1 MEIKHGE
8 EAVPAEYQWL
18 TAEPGPKMVKEA
30 IKLYGVFEQ
39 PGDKNNPII
48 MAWAKEI
55 CEDVDRVYYADAVPW
70 CGLFMA
76 VVAKRAGKVVVKE
89 PLWALNWGSFGHHV
103 STPMLG
109 DVLVFTRTTPGGS
122 RAGHVGLYIG
132 ETDTHYLV
140 LGGNQNDKV
149 CIARQAKSRLYTA
162 RRPDYKVQPSN
173 VRVVK
178 LQVKSKEPVKND

>member
-1 MEIKHGE
+1 MEIKRGE

-30 IKLYGVFEQ
+30 IKLYGIYEQ
-39 PGDKNNPII
+39 PGDGDNEDI
-48 MAWAKEI
+48 MAWA
-55 CEDVDRVYYADAVPW
+55 EDMGEEVKRIYYADAVPW

-89 PLWALNWGSFGHHV
+89 PLWALNWSSFGHHV

-109 DVLVFTRTTPGGS
+109 DVLVFTRTRPDGKK
-122 RAGHVGLYIG
+122 AGHVGLYIG

-162 RRPDYKVQPSN
+162 RRPDYTVQPAN
-173 VRVVK
+173 VRVVN
-178 LQVKSKEPVKND
+178 LQVKGNEPVKND